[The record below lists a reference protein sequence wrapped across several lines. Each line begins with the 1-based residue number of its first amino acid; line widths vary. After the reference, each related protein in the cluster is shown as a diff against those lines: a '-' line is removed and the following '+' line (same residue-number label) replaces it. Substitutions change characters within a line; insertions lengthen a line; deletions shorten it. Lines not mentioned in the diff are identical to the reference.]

1 MDINVKV
8 TIGLAQHVQDLAQA
22 LIERLTRPE
31 ELPARSTVSNEI
43 PTVAVTRTPEV
54 VSKPQPK
61 QEVEQTE
68 QDVQDVQEQDQEQP
82 KEQCEEVSIDKVRER
97 VAEVVTQGK
106 RSQVVEILQSFGV
119 TGFSQLKGEDLTE
132 FYNKIKEL

>member
-1 MDINVKV
+1 MEINVNV
-8 TIGLAQHVQDLAQA
+8 TIGFAQHVQDLAQA
-22 LIERLTRPE
+22 LIERITRPA
-31 ELPARSTVSNEI
+31 ELPARSTVSNETS
-43 PTVAVTRTPEV
+43 TVAVARTPEV

-68 QDVQDVQEQDQEQP
+68 QDVQEQDKEQP

-106 RSQVVEILQSFGV
+106 RSQVVEILQLFGV
-119 TGFSQLKGEDLTE
+119 TGFSQLKGDDLAE
-132 FYNKIKEL
+132 FYQKIKEL

>member
-22 LIERLTRPE
+22 LIERITRPA
-31 ELPARSTVSNEI
+31 ELPARSTVSNETS
-43 PTVAVTRTPEV
+43 TVAVARTPEV

-68 QDVQDVQEQDQEQP
+68 QAEQEPGQEQP
-82 KEQCEEVSIDKVRER
+82 QEQCEEVSIDKVRER
-97 VAEVVTQGK
+97 VAEVVTHGK

-119 TGFSQLKGEDLTE
+119 TGFSQLKGEDLAE
-132 FYNKIKEL
+132 FYHKIENL

>member
-22 LIERLTRPE
+22 LIERLTRPA
-31 ELPARSTVSNEI
+31 ELPARSTVSNETS
-43 PTVAVTRTPEV
+43 TVAVARTPEV

-61 QEVEQTE
+61 QEVEQT
-68 QDVQDVQEQDQEQP
+68 VQEVEQAP
-82 KEQCEEVSIDKVRER
+82 SDVVSAAQVREK
-97 VAEVVTQGK
+97 VAELIPKGL
-106 RSQVVEILQSFGV
+106 RSKIQEILQNDYGV
-119 TGFSQLKGEDLTE
+119 TGYGQLKGEDLTE

>member
-22 LIERLTRPE
+22 LIERLTRPA

-43 PTVAVTRTPEV
+43 PTVADARTPEV
-54 VSKPQPK
+54 VSNPQTK

-68 QDVQDVQEQDQEQP
+68 QDMQEVEQTEQDMQDP
-82 KEQCEEVSIDKVRER
+82 SDVVSAAQVREK
-97 VAEVVTQGK
+97 VAELIPKGLRAKIQ
-106 RSQVVEILQSFGV
+106 EILQKDYGV
-119 TGFSQLKGEDLTE
+119 TGYGQLKGEDLTA
-132 FYNKIKEL
+132 FYHKIKEL

>member
-8 TIGLAQHVQDLAQA
+8 TIGLAQNVQDLAQD
-22 LIERLTRPE
+22 LIERLIRPA

-43 PTVAVTRTPEV
+43 PTVAVARTPEV
-54 VSKPQPK
+54 VSEPQPK

-68 QDVQDVQEQDQEQP
+68 QEAEPGQEQP
-82 KEQCEEVSIDKVRER
+82 QEQCEEVSIDKVRER

-132 FYNKIKEL
+132 FYQKIKEL

>member
-22 LIERLTRPE
+22 LIERITRPA
-31 ELPARSTVSNEI
+31 ELPARSTVSNETS
-43 PTVAVTRTPEV
+43 TVAVARTPEV

-61 QEVEQTE
+61 QEVEQTDQAE
-68 QDVQDVQEQDQEQP
+68 QEPGQEQP

-119 TGFSQLKGEDLTE
+119 TGFSQLKGEDLAE
-132 FYNKIKEL
+132 FYQKIKEL

>member
-8 TIGLAQHVQDLAQA
+8 TIGLAQHVQELAQA
-22 LIERLTRPE
+22 LIERITRPA
-31 ELPARSTVSNEI
+31 ELPARSTVSDEI
-43 PTVAVTRTPEV
+43 PAVAVARTPEV

-68 QDVQDVQEQDQEQP
+68 QAEQEPGQEQP
-82 KEQCEEVSIDKVRER
+82 QEQCEEVSIDKVRER
-97 VAEVVTQGK
+97 VAEVVTHGK

-132 FYNKIKEL
+132 FYNKIKKL

>member
-22 LIERLTRPE
+22 LIERLTRPA

-43 PTVAVTRTPEV
+43 PTVADARTPEV

-68 QDVQDVQEQDQEQP
+68 QEAEPDQEQP
-82 KEQCEEVSIDKVRER
+82 KEQGEEVSIDKVRER

-119 TGFSQLKGEDLTE
+119 TGFSQLQGEALTE
-132 FYNKIKEL
+132 FYHKIKEL

>member
-22 LIERLTRPE
+22 LIERITRPA
-31 ELPARSTVSNEI
+31 ELPARSTVRNEK
-43 PTVAVTRTPEV
+43 PTVAVARAPEV

-61 QEVEQTE
+61 QEVEQAEQTE
-68 QDVQDVQEQDQEQP
+68 QEPAQEQP
-82 KEQCEEVSIDKVRER
+82 QEQCEEVSIDKVRER

-132 FYNKIKEL
+132 FYNKIKKL

>member
-22 LIERLTRPE
+22 LIERITRPA

-43 PTVAVTRTPEV
+43 PTVAVARTPEV

-68 QDVQDVQEQDQEQP
+68 QEAEPGQEQP
-82 KEQCEEVSIDKVRER
+82 QEQCEEVSIDKVRER

>member
-1 MDINVKV
+1 MEINVKV
-8 TIGLAQHVQDLAQA
+8 TIGLAQHVQDIAQA
-22 LIERLTRPE
+22 LIERISRPA
-31 ELPARSTVSNEI
+31 ELPARSTVSNETS
-43 PTVAVTRTPEV
+43 TVAVARTPKV

-61 QEVEQTE
+61 QEVEPTE
-68 QDVQDVQEQDQEQP
+68 QDVQEQDKEQP

-119 TGFSQLKGEDLTE
+119 TGFSQLKGDDLAE
-132 FYNKIKEL
+132 FYQKIKEL

>member
-22 LIERLTRPE
+22 LIERITRPA
-31 ELPARSTVSNEI
+31 ELPARSTVSNETS
-43 PTVAVTRTPEV
+43 TVAVARTPEV

-68 QDVQDVQEQDQEQP
+68 QAEQEPGQEQP
-82 KEQCEEVSIDKVRER
+82 QEQCEEVSIDKLRER

-132 FYNKIKEL
+132 FYQKIKEL

>member
-22 LIERLTRPE
+22 LIERLTRPA
-31 ELPARSTVSNEI
+31 ELPARSTVSNETS
-43 PTVAVTRTPEV
+43 TVAVARTPEV

-61 QEVEQTE
+61 QEAKMG
-68 QDVQDVQEQDQEQP
+68 QEQP
-82 KEQCEEVSIDKVRER
+82 KEQGEEVSIDKVRER

-119 TGFSQLKGEDLTE
+119 TGFSQLKGEDLAE

>member
-22 LIERLTRPE
+22 LIERLTRPS
-31 ELPARSTVSNEI
+31 ELPARSTVSNELS
-43 PTVAVTRTPEV
+43 TVAVARTPEV

-68 QDVQDVQEQDQEQP
+68 QEAEPVQEQP
-82 KEQCEEVSIDKVRER
+82 KEQGEEVSLDKVRDK
-97 VAEVVTQGK
+97 VAELLPKGLRAKIQ
-106 RSQVVEILQSFGV
+106 EILQNDYGV
-119 TGFSQLKGEDLTE
+119 TGYGQLQGDDLAE
-132 FYNKIKEL
+132 FYQKIKEL

>member
-22 LIERLTRPE
+22 LIERLTRPA
-31 ELPARSTVSNEI
+31 ELPARTVSNEI
-43 PTVAVTRTPEV
+43 PTVPVDRTPEV

-61 QEVEQTE
+61 KEVEQTE
-68 QDVQDVQEQDQEQP
+68 QDAEPDQEQP
-82 KEQCEEVSIDKVRER
+82 KEQGEEVSINKVRER

>member
-22 LIERLTRPE
+22 LIERITRPA
-31 ELPARSTVSNEI
+31 ELPARSTVSNETS
-43 PTVAVTRTPEV
+43 TVAVARTPEV

-68 QDVQDVQEQDQEQP
+68 QAEQEPGQEQP
-82 KEQCEEVSIDKVRER
+82 QEQCEEVSIDKVRER

-119 TGFSQLKGEDLTE
+119 TGFSQLKGEDLAE
-132 FYNKIKEL
+132 FYQKIKEL

>member
-1 MDINVKV
+1 MEINVNV

-22 LIERLTRPE
+22 LIERITRPA
-31 ELPARSTVSNEI
+31 ELPEHSAVSNEI
-43 PTVAVTRTPEV
+43 QTVAVTRTPKV

-61 QEVEQTE
+61 QEVEPIE
-68 QDVQDVQEQDQEQP
+68 EEADPAQEQP

-106 RSQVVEILQSFGV
+106 RPKVVEILQSFGV
-119 TGFSQLKGEDLTE
+119 TGFSQLKGDDLAE
-132 FYNKIKEL
+132 FYQKIKEL

>member
-22 LIERLTRPE
+22 LIERITRPA
-31 ELPARSTVSNEI
+31 ELPARSTVSNETS
-43 PTVAVTRTPEV
+43 TVAVARTPEV

-68 QDVQDVQEQDQEQP
+68 QAEQEPGQEQP
-82 KEQCEEVSIDKVRER
+82 QEQCEEVSIDKVRER
-97 VAEVVTQGK
+97 VAEVVTHGK

-132 FYNKIKEL
+132 FYQKIKEL

>member
-22 LIERLTRPE
+22 LIERLTRPA

-68 QDVQDVQEQDQEQP
+68 QEAEPAQEQP
-82 KEQCEEVSIDKVRER
+82 QEQCEEVSIDKVRER

-132 FYNKIKEL
+132 FYNKIKKL

>member
-22 LIERLTRPE
+22 LIERLTRPA

-43 PTVAVTRTPEV
+43 PAVAVARTPEV

-68 QDVQDVQEQDQEQP
+68 QEAEPIQGQP

-132 FYNKIKEL
+132 FYQKIKEL

>member
-1 MDINVKV
+1 MEINVNV

-22 LIERLTRPE
+22 LIESITRPA
-31 ELPARSTVSNEI
+31 ELPEHSAVSNEI
-43 PTVAVTRTPEV
+43 PTVAVARSPKA

-61 QEVEQTE
+61 HEVEQTE
-68 QDVQDVQEQDQEQP
+68 EEADPTQEQP
-82 KEQCEEVSIDKVRER
+82 QEQCEEVSIDKVRER

-119 TGFSQLKGEDLTE
+119 TGFSQLKGDDLIE
-132 FYNKIKEL
+132 FYQKIKEL

>member
-22 LIERLTRPE
+22 LIERITRPA

-43 PTVAVTRTPEV
+43 PAVAVARTPEV

-61 QEVEQTE
+61 QEVEQTKKEPE
-68 QDVQDVQEQDQEQP
+68 QAPSDV
-82 KEQCEEVSIDKVRER
+82 VSAAQVREK
-97 VAEVVTQGK
+97 VAELIPKGLRAKIQ
-106 RSQVVEILQSFGV
+106 EILQNDYGV
-119 TGFSQLKGEDLTE
+119 TGYGQLKGEDLAE
-132 FYNKIKEL
+132 FYHKIEKLR

>member
-22 LIERLTRPE
+22 LIERITRPA

-43 PTVAVTRTPEV
+43 PTVAVARTPEV

-61 QEVEQTE
+61 QEVEKTE
-68 QDVQDVQEQDQEQP
+68 QEAEPDQEQP
-82 KEQCEEVSIDKVRER
+82 KEQGEEVSIDKVRER

-132 FYNKIKEL
+132 FYHKIKEL

>member
-1 MDINVKV
+1 MDINVNV

-22 LIERLTRPE
+22 LIERITRPA

-43 PTVAVTRTPEV
+43 PTVAVARTPEV

-68 QDVQDVQEQDQEQP
+68 KDVQTPSDV
-82 KEQCEEVSIDKVRER
+82 VSAAQVREK
-97 VAEVVTQGK
+97 VAELIPKGLRAKIQ
-106 RSQVVEILQSFGV
+106 EILQNDYGV
-119 TGFSQLKGEDLTE
+119 TGYGQLQGEDLTE
-132 FYNKIKEL
+132 FYHKIEKL

>member
-22 LIERLTRPE
+22 LIERITRPA
-31 ELPARSTVSNEI
+31 ELPARSTVSNETS
-43 PTVAVTRTPEV
+43 TVAVARTPEV

-68 QDVQDVQEQDQEQP
+68 QGEEPAQEQP
-82 KEQCEEVSIDKVRER
+82 QVQCDTVSVEQVRER
-97 VAEVVTQGK
+97 VAELIPKGFRAKIQ
-106 RSQVVEILQSFGV
+106 EILQKDYGV
-119 TGFSQLKGEDLTE
+119 TGYGQLKGDDLTE
-132 FYNKIKEL
+132 FYQKIKEL

>member
-8 TIGLAQHVQDLAQA
+8 TIGLAQHVQDLAHA
-22 LIERLTRPE
+22 LIERITRPA
-31 ELPARSTVSNEI
+31 ELPARSTVSNETS
-43 PTVAVTRTPEV
+43 TVAVARTPEV

-61 QEVEQTE
+61 QEVEHTE
-68 QDVQDVQEQDQEQP
+68 QDVQEQEPEQP
-82 KEQCEEVSIDKVRER
+82 KEQGEEVSIDKVRER

-132 FYNKIKEL
+132 FYQKIKEL

>member
-22 LIERLTRPE
+22 LIERISRPA
-31 ELPARSTVSNEI
+31 ELPARSTVSNETS
-43 PTVAVTRTPEV
+43 TVAVARTPAV

-68 QDVQDVQEQDQEQP
+68 QDVQDPSDV
-82 KEQCEEVSIDKVRER
+82 VSAAKVREK
-97 VAEVVTQGK
+97 VAELIPKGLRAKIQ
-106 RSQVVEILQSFGV
+106 EILQNDYGV
-119 TGFSQLKGEDLTE
+119 TGYGQLQGDDLTE
-132 FYNKIKEL
+132 FYHKIKKL

>member
-22 LIERLTRPE
+22 LIERITRPA
-31 ELPARSTVSNEI
+31 ELPARSTVSNETS
-43 PTVAVTRTPEV
+43 TVAVARTPEV

-68 QDVQDVQEQDQEQP
+68 QAEQEPAQEQP
-82 KEQCEEVSIDKVRER
+82 QEQCEEVSIDKVRER

-132 FYNKIKEL
+132 FYQKIKEL

>member
-1 MDINVKV
+1 MEINVNV

-22 LIERLTRPE
+22 LIESITRPA
-31 ELPARSTVSNEI
+31 ELQEHSAVSNEI

-68 QDVQDVQEQDQEQP
+68 QEAEPDQEQP
-82 KEQCEEVSIDKVRER
+82 KEQGEEVSIDKVRER
-97 VAEVVTQGK
+97 VAEVITQGK
-106 RSQVVEILQSFGV
+106 RSQVVEMLQSFGV

-132 FYNKIKEL
+132 FYQKIKEL

>member
-22 LIERLTRPE
+22 LIERITRPA

-43 PTVAVTRTPEV
+43 PTVAVARTPEV

-68 QDVQDVQEQDQEQP
+68 QAVQEPGQEQP
-82 KEQCEEVSIDKVRER
+82 QEQFEEVSIDKVRER

-119 TGFSQLKGEDLTE
+119 TGFSQLKGEDLAE

>member
-22 LIERLTRPE
+22 LIERITRPA
-31 ELPARSTVSNEI
+31 ELPARSTVSNETS
-43 PTVAVTRTPEV
+43 TVAFARTPEV

-68 QDVQDVQEQDQEQP
+68 QEHEQAP
-82 KEQCEEVSIDKVRER
+82 SNVVSAAQVREK
-97 VAEVVTQGK
+97 VAELIPKGLRAKIQ
-106 RSQVVEILQSFGV
+106 EILQNDYGV
-119 TGFSQLKGEDLTE
+119 TGYGQLQGEDLTE

>member
-1 MDINVKV
+1 MDINVNV

-22 LIERLTRPE
+22 LIERITRPA

-43 PTVAVTRTPEV
+43 PTVAVARTPEV

-68 QDVQDVQEQDQEQP
+68 QDVQAPSDV
-82 KEQCEEVSIDKVRER
+82 VSAAKVREK
-97 VAEVVTQGK
+97 VAELIPKGLRAKIQ
-106 RSQVVEILQSFGV
+106 EILQNDYGV
-119 TGFSQLKGEDLTE
+119 TGYGQLQGEALTE
-132 FYNKIKEL
+132 FYHKIEKL

>member
-22 LIERLTRPE
+22 LIERLTRPA

-43 PTVAVTRTPEV
+43 PTVAVARTPEV
-54 VSKPQPK
+54 VSKPQHK

-68 QDVQDVQEQDQEQP
+68 QEAEPDQEQP
-82 KEQCEEVSIDKVRER
+82 KEQGEEVSIDKVRER

-132 FYNKIKEL
+132 FYQKIKEL